1 MRISAQMSLVAGI
14 AFALV
19 CFGIAIHG
27 FLSMAEMTDATQI
40 ADARGFAGFW
50 SFLGVVGAT
59 MAAVSL
65 WMLRTARDEDA

>member
-14 AFALV
+14 VFALV
-19 CFGIAIHG
+19 CFGVAING
-27 FLSMAEMTDATQI
+27 FLSMAEMTDPVQL

>member
-1 MRISAQMSLVAGI
+1 MRITAQMSLVAGI
-14 AFALV
+14 VFALL

-27 FLSMAEMTDATQI
+27 FVSTAEMTDAVQL

-50 SFLGVVGAT
+50 SFLGVIGAT